1 MEIRSL
7 SEQERIDW
15 LRLARCA
22 NVGPR
27 TFDDLIGA
35 YESPARALEAL
46 PDLARKGGVAGRIRV
61 YPADAAEREI
71 HRMAQ
76 LGARHIA
83 RCEPDYP
90 ALLRHI
96 DSCPPVLAVAGDPAL
111 LERPCVAIVGSRNAS
126 AAGLRFA
133 RTLAGDL
140 ADNGCIVVSGL
151 ARGIDTAAHAAALDG
166 GTAAVI
172 AGGID
177 IVYPPEN
184 EGLQHDIADRG
195 VLLTEMQ
202 PGVHPKAKH
211 FPRRNRLISGLSLG
225 VVVIEAAERS
235 GSLITARN
243 ALEQN
248 RDVFA
253 VPGSPLDPRAAG
265 TNRLIRDGAAL
276 IRSADDVLEG
286 LSLESPRHTSHV
298 HLEATPVSAVGIAED
313 VVDGERRQ
321 VMDLLGAA
329 PISIDDLIHESGVGA
344 SSMQTIL
351 LELDLAG
358 RLQRHGN
365 ATVSLLH

>member
-1 MEIRSL
+1 MEIRFL
-7 SEQERIDW
+7 SEQEKIDW
-15 LRLARCA
+15 LRLARCS

-27 TFDDLIGA
+27 TFDELIGA
-35 YESPARALEAL
+35 FESPANALEAL
-46 PDLARKGGVAGRIRV
+46 PELARKGGVAGRIRI
-61 YPADAAEREI
+61 YCADAAEREI
-71 HRMAQ
+71 DRMAR
-76 LGARHIA
+76 LGARFIA
-83 RCEPDYP
+83 VCEPDYP

-96 DSCPPVLAVAGDPAL
+96 DTWPPVLAVAGDPAIL
-111 LERPCVAIVGSRNAS
+111 DRPCVAIVGSRNAS

-133 RTLAGDL
+133 RTLARDLGDS
-140 ADNGCIVVSGL
+140 DCVVVSGL
-151 ARGIDTAAHAAALDG
+151 ARGVDTAAHLAALDS

-184 EGLQHDIADRG
+184 GELQREIADKG
-195 VLLTEMQ
+195 VLMTEMP

-225 VVVIEAAERS
+225 VVVVEAAERS

-276 IRSADDVLEG
+276 VRSADDVLES
-286 LSLESPRHTSHV
+286 LSLVRSRHGIGHCAESVPDLR
-298 HLEATPVSAVGIAED
+298 PVTLSD
-313 VVDGERRQ
+313 VMDGERKR
-321 VMDLLGAA
+321 VVDMLGSA
-329 PISIDDLIHESGVGA
+329 PVPIDDLIHESGVGA

>member
-7 SEQERIDW
+7 SEREKVDW

-35 YESPARALEAL
+35 FESPARALEAL

-71 HRMAQ
+71 DRITQ
-76 LGARHIA
+76 LGARYIA
-83 RCEPDYP
+83 LCEPDYP

-96 DSCPPVLAVAGDPAL
+96 DSRPPVLAVAGDPAL
-111 LERPCVAIVGSRNAS
+111 PDRPCVAIVGSRNAS

-140 ADNGCIVVSGL
+140 AGGGCVVVSGL
-151 ARGIDTAAHAAALDG
+151 ARGIDTAAHTAALDG

-184 EGLQHDIADRG
+184 GDLQCEIADRG
-195 VLLTEMQ
+195 VLLTEMP
-202 PGVHPKAKH
+202 PGVHPQARH

-276 IRSADDVLEG
+276 IRSADDVLEA
-286 LSLESPRHTSHV
+286 LSLERLHHTDHAYR
-298 HLEATPVSAVGIAED
+298 EPDPVCPYGPPAD
-313 VVDGERRQ
+313 VVEGERKR
-321 VMDLLGAA
+321 VTGLLGTA
-329 PISIDDLIHESGVGA
+329 PVSIDDLIHESGVGA

-358 RLQRHGN
+358 RLERHGN
-365 ATVSLLH
+365 ATVSLSH